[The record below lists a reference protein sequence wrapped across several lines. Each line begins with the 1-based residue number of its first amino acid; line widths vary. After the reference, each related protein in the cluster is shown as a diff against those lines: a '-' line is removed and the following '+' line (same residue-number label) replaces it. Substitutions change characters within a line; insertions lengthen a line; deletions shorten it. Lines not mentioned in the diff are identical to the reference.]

1 MKEIIAIIR
10 PSKMNATK
18 KSLDELNIPSVTAA
32 PVSGRG
38 HQRGLNPILTGIEI
52 SKDALLK
59 GHITGMK
66 FVPKRML
73 IIVAKDE
80 DVDVIVDAKDALLK
94 GHITGMKFVP
104 KRMLIIVAKDEDV
117 DAIVDAIVKSNKT
130 GYIGDGKIFICPT
143 DNALRIRTNETGD
156 VAL

>member
-73 IIVAKDE
+73 IFVAKDE
-80 DVDVIVDAKDALLK
+80 DVDV
-94 GHITGMKFVP
+94 
-104 KRMLIIVAKDEDV
+104 
-117 DAIVDAIVKSNKT
+117 IVDAIVKSNKT

>member
-18 KSLDELNIPSVTAA
+18 KSLDELNIPSVTAI
-32 PVSGRG
+32 PVLGRG
-38 HQRGLNPILTGIEI
+38 NQRGLNPILSGIEI
-52 SKDALLK
+52 SKDALVK

-80 DVDVIVDAKDALLK
+80 DVETIVN
-94 GHITGMKFVP
+94 
-104 KRMLIIVAKDEDV
+104 
-117 DAIVDAIVKSNKT
+117 AIVKSNKT

-143 DNALRIRTNETGD
+143 DNALNVRTKESGNA
-156 VAL
+156 AL

>member
-80 DVDVIVDAKDALLK
+80 DVDVIVDA
-94 GHITGMKFVP
+94 
-104 KRMLIIVAKDEDV
+104 
-117 DAIVDAIVKSNKT
+117 IVKSNKT